1 MIGNDKLNIK
11 VNCKSQVKQISDEL
25 IQHNNYHINLT
36 KLRHE
41 QTEQSE
47 PIKIPETGIESTGKE
62 VENQAKKLEREENI
76 TYTTE
81 NIKITKKIQQKNM
94 EET

>member
-1 MIGNDKLNIK
+1 MTNLK
-11 VNCKSQVKQISDEL
+11 VNCISQVRQISDEL

-36 KLRHE
+36 KLVHE

-47 PIKIPETGIESTGKE
+47 PIKIPETAIESTDKE
-62 VENQAKKLEREENI
+62 VENQAKKLKREENI

-81 NIKITKKIQQKNM
+81 NIYKKKKIQQKNM